1 VATHLPAIHQQS
13 EDNSPVGSGSCYYKD
28 GEGGLNTE
36 EPGGNTEASV
46 NREVKKLEAVV

>member
-1 VATHLPAIHQQS
+1 MATHLPATHQQS
-13 EDNSPVGSGSCYYKD
+13 EDNSPAGSGSCYHKD

-36 EPGGNTEASV
+36 APGGNTEASV